1 MKNTLKYLGT
11 IALVAI
17 LSFACAKNST
27 DTKQQFEVNAATPS
41 AKVFSISDV
50 KSGGNNKAADFSW
63 TENGK
68 TRKFS
73 ELTKGKVVF
82 LNFWG
87 TWCPPCRAEIPDIV
101 EISNELASKGLV
113 VIGMANERATGD
125 EAIAKVK
132 EFALSK
138 KVTYYNFISNDKV
151 RELYGGINF
160 VPQTFI
166 IDKNGNIVETIN
178 GMRQKDEFVKII
190 NKYLK

>member
-17 LSFACAKNST
+17 LSFACAKN
-27 DTKQQFEVNAATPS
+27 DVETKQQFEANAASPS

-50 KSGGNNKAADFSW
+50 KGNGTNKAADFSW
-63 TENGK
+63 KEGGK
-68 TRKFS
+68 TLKFS

-101 EISNELASKGLV
+101 EISQELADKGLI

-132 EFALSK
+132 DFALSK
-138 KVTYYNFISNDKV
+138 KITYYNFISNDTV
-151 RELYGGINF
+151 RELYGGIKF

-178 GMRQKDEFVKII
+178 GARPKDEFVKII